1 MHLCQLFH
9 SVFGKMLGLVL
20 VLMIGGLLCLIC
32 DAKLLLLLE
41 LLTGWNV
48 LRSALDAVLTDRED
62 LIIDM

>member
-1 MHLCQLFH
+1 MHLRQLFH

-20 VLMIGGLLCLIC
+20 VLIIGGLLCLIC

-48 LRSALDAVLTDRED
+48 LRGALDAVLTDRED